1 MDILINNYENND
13 KHENNNNCKNC
24 NQNDFIEDENYNV
37 CK

>member
-24 NQNDFIEDENYNV
+24 NENDFIEDENYYV